1 MRSSIA
7 GALAA
12 AGVGAGDPAALAAAV
27 AAQWA
32 SCGVLL
38 PYGPALGL
46 TSPYLK
52 DVPLPAGAAG
62 FPFDPE
68 MCKYV
73 ADAASAQV
81 GAPVAPA
88 DFPAAG
94 LAVDASAAAAFLTLA
109 IGASDA
115 TYLDPAAAGFVGAF
129 MTLPRGALL
138 GAAGAAAPA
147 AAAALAAVPEAQWP
161 LFQGYLMSLIPTWGT
176 LVLEGW
182 LAAGGGG
189 LIVTKPV
196 SAWLHGFDDPLL
208 KAAAEGA
215 AAAAGAPGA
224 ERLAPWTYRPALALT
239 FEAEATP
246 TDYFSNVTGTEFDVS
261 MLSWNAS
268 AGPGFHPLVQQ
279 KRLATGRAEGEAP
292 QVCRVWV
299 LFVEFAVESCACF
312 AIYYL
317 RYIQT
322 RSLPPPATHQHSQ
335 QRRRRFA
342 RAASPSRRAPGRS
355 PTSPARPRAP
365 SSSSTA
371 PRPRAPPT
379 RASSPGTQSS
389 PTPSSSRPR
398 GRRR

>member
-1 MRSSIA
+1 MNRGYLQFLAGAAAAGGPLDPESGLVLQLTPITLAVVRASIS

-12 AGVGAGDPAALAAAV
+12 AGVGAGDAAALAAAV
-27 AAQWA
+27 AAQWS

-52 DVPLPAGAAG
+52 DVPLPPGAAG

-73 ADAASAQV
+73 SDAASAQV
-81 GAPVAPA
+81 GASVAPA
-88 DFPAAG
+88 DLAGAG

-109 IGASDA
+109 IGASNA
-115 TYLDPAAAGFVGAF
+115 TYLDPAAAGFAGAF

-138 GAAGAAAPA
+138 GAVDAAAPA
-147 AAAALAAVPEAQWP
+147 AAAALAAIPEAQWP

-189 LIVTKPV
+189 LVVTKPV

-292 QVCRVWV
+292 QVRRWFWFGLVCI
-299 LFVEFAVESCACF
+299 EFAGE
-312 AIYYL
+312 
-317 RYIQT
+317 R
-322 RSLPPPATHQHSQ
+322 PSQ
-335 QRRRRFA
+335 LTLLNFQFI
-342 RAASPSRRAPGRS
+342 
-355 PTSPARPRAP
+355 
-365 SSSSTA
+365 
-371 PRPRAPPT
+371 
-379 RASSPGTQSS
+379 
-389 PTPSSSRPR
+389 
-398 GRRR
+398 